1 MVDTAIAITAGTGTN
16 VDTRTES
23 TNGHHRQVI
32 IIGDPSENNSVL
44 GVNASQGI
52 KVYSETA
59 QAVTNASLDNID
71 VLLSTRLASGSTLPI
86 TNSYLDAPL
95 SNLLAS
101 GSTLPITNAYLP
113 NLDVP
118 LSTRLAS
125 GSTLP
130 ITNVFLDT
138 PLSTRLASGSTL
150 PITNTYLQ
158 NIDVLLSTRLA
169 SGSTLP
175 ITNAFLDVPLS
186 TRLASGSTLPI
197 TGSVGLLA
205 GTNYVGKT
213 RLTDG
218 TTDAEV
224 IPLTGYNAQA
234 VGIVDGD
241 GNQVTSFGGG
251 VQYQEGYSSSGSSL
265 TGTVSMW
272 EDGNSLIRP
281 ASTSLPFP
289 INNVGNSIG
298 LLQSGSTLPITNSY
312 LQNIDVLLSSRLA
325 SGSTLPVTNAFWDVP
340 LSTRHASGSTLPI
353 TNAFLDVALST
364 RLASGSTL
372 PITNRFLDVALSTR
386 LASGSTLPITGKVT
400 GMGYY
405 NPSLASF
412 LSGTTNA
419 LMTDV
424 NGNLNV
430 TMNTQWRNAW
440 FSASGT
446 NTIFKSTGGMLH
458 LVTIEMQSSPTLT
471 IYDNASGVSGSLLVN
486 LNANA
491 PMGNYLQDIYF
502 TGGISAQLHAGVAP
516 SIKISYR

>member
-23 TNGHHRQVI
+23 TNGNHRQVI
-32 IIGDPSENNSVL
+32 VIGDPSENNSVL

-52 KVYSETA
+52 KVYSETP
-59 QAVTNASLDNID
+59 QAVTNSGLSNIDVLLSTRLASGGTLPITNKFLDTPLSNLLASGSTLPITNTYLANLD

-86 TNSYLDAPL
+86 TNEYLD
-95 SNLLAS
+95 
-101 GSTLPITNAYLP
+101 T
-113 NLDVP
+113 P

-130 ITNVFLDT
+130 ITNSFLNNIDVL
-138 PLSTRLASGSTL
+138 LSTRLASGTTVPVTGNFGIQYQEGYNSSGSSLTGNISMWKDGNSISRAASTSLPFPINVVGNSVGLLQSGSTL

-158 NIDVLLSTRLA
+158 NIDVLLSTR
-169 SGSTLP
+169 
-175 ITNAFLDVPLS
+175 
-186 TRLASGSTLPI
+186 
-197 TGSVGLLA
+197 
-205 GTNYVGKT
+205 
-213 RLTDG
+213 
-218 TTDAEV
+218 
-224 IPLTGYNAQA
+224 Q
-234 VGIVDGD
+234 
-241 GNQVTSFGGG
+241 
-251 VQYQEGYSSSGSSL
+251 
-265 TGTVSMW
+265 
-272 EDGNSLIRP
+272 
-281 ASTSLPFP
+281 
-289 INNVGNSIG
+289 
-298 LLQSGSTLPITNSY
+298 
-312 LQNIDVLLSSRLA
+312 A

-340 LSTRHASGSTLPI
+340 LSTRLASGSTLPVTDANIDVKLSTRLASGSTLPITNQFLDVGLSTRLASGSTLPI
-353 TNAFLDVALST
+353 TNAFLDIALST

-372 PITNRFLDVALSTR
+372 PITNAFLPNLDVTLGSR

-412 LSGTTNA
+412 ASGTTNP
-419 LMTDV
+419 LSTDV

-430 TMNTQWRNAW
+430 TMNTRWTNAW

-458 LVTIEMQSSPTLT
+458 LVTIEMQSSPTLS
-471 IYDNASGVSGSLLVN
+471 IYDNASGVSNALIVN

-502 TGGISAQLHAGVAP
+502 TNGISAKIHAGVAP

>member
-32 IIGDPSENNSVL
+32 VIGDPSENTSIL

-86 TNSYLDAPL
+86 TNSFLDAPL

-197 TGSVGLLA
+197 TGNVGLLA

-298 LLQSGSTLPITNSY
+298 LLQSGSTLPITNTY

-471 IYDNASGVSGSLLVN
+471 IYDNASGVSGGLLVN
-486 LNANA
+486 LNAGA

-502 TGGISAQLHAGVAP
+502 TGGISAKIHAGVAP